1 MNNQLNLKNI
11 STAFLFFFLGITSG
25 WSQQCQ
31 VPTGI
36 AITALSQVSTTIEW
50 NASISNPLIGY
61 ETELRISGPAGS
73 GAEGLVLSNLG
84 VETFVIYSTL
94 DPNTSYTFYIRSI
107 CSDVQNS
114 VWSSGTTFQTLSLST
129 PVAFTATNITN
140 ASFIARWQIVVGATE
155 YEVQY
160 KLATLNWSAA
170 TTVNASNNLNKLIF
184 SLDPNTAY
192 NYRIKART
200 ATGPWTPVSN
210 VIDVLT
216 GDVPVTVARF
226 TSEGWLAQP
235 TAQVDLSIEANFN
248 TATSEFGSALFGKSM
263 TVLPGITFTIASGTF
278 IEVQNVINQSAPE
291 NFVIESNAKYRQTSQ
306 TPNEGAI
313 TIKRNSFP
321 IYRLDYTMWSSPVLN
336 QNLLAFSP
344 LTVPNRFYSY
354 NSSTNVFT
362 VIQNVA
368 TKSFQPGSGYLIRS
382 PNNWT
387 VFSTGTAG
395 TSYPGKFVGV
405 PNTLDIEVPLHAGY
419 NMVGNPFPTD
429 LIASALLGDNTDI
442 IDETLYFWRRRNNNV
457 STDLQTSFYA
467 TYTGLGGVGIIML
480 ASVET
485 QLLTRP
491 NGIIKVGQGFL
502 VRTKANPTSNLVFN
516 DAMKDNN
523 DYDDMF
529 LKTSKSSG
537 NTAVELHK
545 FYLNLTGGPEIGGQ
559 LLLGYASNASN
570 DLDASD
576 GQYIGDSPI
585 ALTSI
590 IGDKSYVIQGRAL
603 PFVNTDEIILRF
615 QTSVAA
621 SYTISLDDVTG
632 MFQDNVDP
640 ILVDI
645 LTNTSTNLRD
655 ASYTFASEIGIF
667 DDRFKVVFIETALST
682 NDVAI
687 SDNAVVVIS
696 KNNVLSVDAGSY
708 TIQNLEIFDLRGSK
722 IYTKGNIDSN
732 NTSVEDLQI
741 QQQIIFV
748 KIYTDKGIVTKKVQ
762 F

>member
-1 MNNQLNLKNI
+1 MNNNLNLKKI
-11 STAFLFFFLGITSG
+11 STAFLFLLLSVTSG
-25 WSQQCQ
+25 WSQCD

-36 AITALSQVSTTIEW
+36 AITALNQVSTTIEW
-50 NASISNPLIGY
+50 SASVSNPLSGY
-61 ETELRISGPAGS
+61 ETELRTSGPAGS
-73 GAEGLVLSNLG
+73 GVEGLVLSNVG
-84 VETFVIYSTL
+84 VETFVSYSAL
-94 DPNTSYTFYIRSI
+94 DPNTSYTFFVRSI
-107 CSDVQNS
+107 CSGVQNS

-129 PVAFTATNITN
+129 PIAIAATNITN
-140 ASFIARWQIVVGATE
+140 ASFVARWQSVVGATE

-160 KLATLNWSAA
+160 KLATLDWSVA
-170 TTVNASNNLNKLIF
+170 TTVNAGNNLNKLIF
-184 SLDPNTAY
+184 NLLPSTVY
-192 NYRIKART
+192 NYRIRART

-216 GDVPVTVARF
+216 DNVPVTVARF

-235 TAQVDLSIEANFN
+235 TSEVDLSIEANFN
-248 TATSEFGSALFGKSM
+248 TATSEFGSALFGQSM

-278 IEVQNVINQSAPE
+278 IEVQNIINQSAPE
-291 NFVIESNAKYRQTSQ
+291 NFVIESNANYRQLSQ
-306 TPNEGAI
+306 TNNVGGI
-313 TIKRNSFP
+313 TVKRNSFP

-344 LTVPNRFYSY
+344 LTFPNRFYSY
-354 NSSTNVFT
+354 NSSSNNFT
-362 VIQNVA
+362 VIQDVGS
-368 TKSFQPGSGYLIRS
+368 KFFQPGIGYLIRT
-382 PNNWT
+382 PDNWT
-387 VFSTGTAG
+387 IFSEGTAG
-395 TSYPGKFVGV
+395 SSYPGKFVGV
-405 PNTLDIEVPLHAGY
+405 PNTHDIEVILNAGY

-429 LIASALLGDNTDI
+429 LAADALIGDNNAV

-457 STDLQTSFYA
+457 STDLQTSYYA
-467 TYTGLGGVGIIML
+467 TWSSLGGTGIIMPG
-480 ASVET
+480 SVGD
-485 QLLTRP
+485 QLTTRP

-502 VRTKANPTSNLVFN
+502 VRTKEIPIVSNLVFN
-516 DAMKDNN
+516 LNMKDSNN
-523 DYDDMF
+523 YQDIF
-529 LKTSKSSG
+529 LKTGKNSS
-537 NTAVELHK
+537 NTAVEVHK

-559 LLLGYASNASN
+559 LLLGYASNAS
-570 DLDASD
+570 DDFDASD

-603 PFVNTDEIILRF
+603 PFLNTDEIILRF

-632 MFQDNVDP
+632 MFQENVDP

-655 ASYTFASEIGIF
+655 ASYTFASAVGIF

-682 NDVAI
+682 NDVAF
-687 SDNAVVVIS
+687 SDSAVVVIS
-696 KNNVLSVDAGSY
+696 KNNILSIDAGSY
-708 TIQNLEIFDLRGSK
+708 TIQNLEIYDLRGSK
-722 IYTKGNIDSN
+722 IYSRGNIDSN
-732 NTSVEDLQI
+732 STSVEDLQI